1 MARTLPRL
9 RTTKKAKAEP
19 SRSRSDPTAGAIKC
33 LSPCVCWRC

>member
-19 SRSRSDPTAGAIKC
+19 EPKPVRPDRGRHQMS
-33 LSPCVCWRC
+33 LPCVCWRC